1 MSLISLRRR
10 AAIAVMQRVL
20 LAVTA
25 LSIVAATTSVGAA
38 ESPTIATI
46 DGKPLTLRELENTL
60 LRREGADLVEEW
72 VHHQLDGMDFTK
84 LQDEDVILAIGFN
97 KITRREI
104 ADSLLRK
111 GVGKVRDELINIRIV
126 EQAVADAGISVGPQ
140 QLDATWERMRVRFEE
155 GQAKTSDTRIDFVN
169 YLAVKEKM
177 TPEQFRAQP
186 GFRMLAGL
194 QALVHSLAKDEWQ
207 DEELRAW
214 FAVHRERYR
223 VTEGIDLNLIALPY
237 RAQPGPD
244 GKPEIT
250 AQEREGRMLAATQLY
265 TQIKTGQ
272 LTFAKAWT
280 FYAKG
285 FDPDVKEGG
294 HAGFV
299 DRQGRRD
306 GATDRTRL
314 LGSDLV
320 ATAFNY
326 RLRPMLLPP
335 MASDWGVELAEVRGY
350 RRANDPT
357 YEEVRD
363 RVLADRIDETL
374 EARTQGLLTS
384 LRAKAKI
391 EYASLPEVIEGK
403 R

>member
-1 MSLISLRRR
+1 MRTAIISL
-10 AAIAVMQRVL
+10 AAWTLLGAV
-20 LAVTA
+20 
-25 LSIVAATTSVGAA
+25 
-38 ESPTIATI
+38 ESPAIATI
-46 DGKPLTLRELENTL
+46 DGKPLTLRELEDTL
-60 LRREGADLVEEW
+60 LRSEGADLVEEW
-72 VHHQLDGMDFTK
+72 VHHQLEALDFTK
-84 LQDEDVILAIGFN
+84 LQDDDVILAIGFN

-126 EQAVADAGISVGPQ
+126 DQAVADAKITVGPE
-140 QLDATWERMRVRFEE
+140 QLDATWERMRVNFEE
-155 GQAKTSDTRIDFVN
+155 GQAKVNDTRVDFVN
-169 YLAVKEKM
+169 FLSVKYKM
-177 TPEQFRAQP
+177 TPEQWRAEP
-186 GFRMLAGL
+186 GFRKLAGL
-194 QALVHSLAKDEWQ
+194 QALVHSLAKEEWK
-207 DEELRAW
+207 DDDLRVW
-214 FAVHRERYR
+214 FESHRERYR

-237 RAQPGPD
+237 RAQPGAD

-250 AQEREGRMLAATQLY
+250 PEEREGRMLAATQLY

-285 FDPDVKEGG
+285 FDPDVQEGG
-294 HAGFV
+294 YAGFV

-306 GATDRTRL
+306 GATARTRL

-350 RRANDPT
+350 RRAKDPT

-391 EYASLPEVIEGK
+391 EYASLPEVIGGK